1 MFPSILHKV
10 PSSTAL
16 LSAVCA
22 LLLSACGSG
31 GEGDMSASAD
41 TTSPM
46 ARAAAPIT
54 SDCDKTN
61 IQYMHEVYD
70 LADRDSLAKIFG
82 DHFQVDVAGTT
93 VEMKDP
99 VLRISWKSIEAAQ
112 KTVAKAD
119 KPVRGI
125 YINYGLDVDKFH
137 PIFEFMYPD
146 PANGNLQVFA
156 GKPFSFDGTDLK
168 PETDP
173 KKYTDAYF
181 KDIRVDR
188 TGSGSSALKDTG
200 DEPDPL
206 GTWYPYADKVNNLLE
221 QNPVKD
227 TVLVISCISQ
237 QLCYGALASL
247 PAPHFEFRHL
257 LALHVADGTED
268 KLTTGS
274 FDPSKRLV
282 DHAMDLGHLCPPNCS
297 TGKP

>member
-125 YINYGLDVDKFH
+125 YIN
-137 PIFEFMYPD
+137 
-146 PANGNLQVFA
+146 
-156 GKPFSFDGTDLK
+156 
-168 PETDP
+168 
-173 KKYTDAYF
+173 
-181 KDIRVDR
+181 
-188 TGSGSSALKDTG
+188 
-200 DEPDPL
+200 
-206 GTWYPYADKVNNLLE
+206 
-221 QNPVKD
+221 
-227 TVLVISCISQ
+227 
-237 QLCYGALASL
+237 
-247 PAPHFEFRHL
+247 
-257 LALHVADGTED
+257 
-268 KLTTGS
+268 
-274 FDPSKRLV
+274 
-282 DHAMDLGHLCPPNCS
+282 
-297 TGKP
+297 